1 MEEEEA
7 KKRERER
14 EIRQLTRTKGTERVG
29 TGADKKE
36 HSNKKRKKLMEE
48 RIHISNLS
56 LTTNPHRGNSVLG
69 RAQQGGLQKL
79 RHRTHNRLQVNKVD
93 SLESLKK
100 KKNKAPQQSAGFLSC
115 LV

>member
-1 MEEEEA
+1 M
-7 KKRERER
+7 
-14 EIRQLTRTKGTERVG
+14 
-29 TGADKKE
+29 
-36 HSNKKRKKLMEE
+36 
-48 RIHISNLS
+48 HISNLS

-100 KKNKAPQQSAGFLSC
+100 KKKQSPTTKCWLFVLSC
-115 LV
+115 LIYSRGCYLINAGFKTVHQSAPTPLTIKQS